1 MLQIRNPW
9 GERAERT
16 WNGDWGKNSPL
27 WTYELKR
34 ELGVVNASGINMHD
48 DMSDT
53 HRAVRAEP
61 YIVDVSVVLG

>member
-1 MLQIRNPW
+1 M
-9 GERAERT
+9 
-16 WNGDWGKNSPL
+16 